1 MKSYLRNHVLSSIIM
16 LALAT
21 GAAHLIAAAS
31 TGAQSQA
38 AQAQQEITQIMQSSA
53 DHQSG
58 SVPTLGEIGQ
68 HIGGLFQSMT
78 PR

>member
-1 MKSYLRNHVLSSIIM
+1 MKSYLRNHIISSISILS
-16 LALAT
+16 LAI